1 MKMMA
6 TVRWSV
12 IDLMNWWRTEDWS
25 LSSNLNC
32 DDNDDDAGDGDDD
45 DDGGVDNDDD
55 GVLNL

>member
-1 MKMMA
+1 
-6 TVRWSV
+6 
-12 IDLMNWWRTEDWS
+12 MNWWRTEDWS

-32 DDNDDDAGDGDDD
+32 DDNDDDAGDGDDN